1 MREFKILS
9 IVAIVSFFAIS
20 LNGQDRI
27 TMQNIDPTSLIS
39 SKGKIVEVIVPQKFH
54 LNSKGKTIL
63 SGNDRITLVIDL
75 PENTKEWYYYICA
88 VGEGTA
94 SKIQLASQM
103 SVLMMKKFASV
114 SQIKVENGS
123 SYCDVYVLPDELSR
137 ANFENKRTPFN
148 YIESASRTNFSSGVV
163 KCPVLS
169 NKIWVGIEN
178 IRKIHA
184 VDVTIEVVAIVQ
196 N

>member
-20 LNGQDRI
+20 LNGQDRFI
-27 TMQNIDPTSLIS
+27 TQHIDSTSLIS
-39 SKGKIVEVIVPQKFH
+39 TKGKIVEVIVPQKFH
-54 LNSKGKTIL
+54 LNSKGKTFL
-63 SGNDRITLVIDL
+63 TGKDRITLAIDL
-75 PENTKEWYYYICA
+75 PENTKEWYYYVCA
-88 VGEGTA
+88 VGEGSA
-94 SKIQLASQM
+94 RNIQLVSQM
-103 SVLMMKKFASV
+103 SVLMVMRYASV

-123 SYCDVYVLPDELSR
+123 SYCNVYVLPDELSR
-137 ANFENKRTPFN
+137 SKFENKLKPYN
-148 YIESASRTNFSSGVV
+148 YIVPVSRSNFSSGVV

-169 NKIWVGIEN
+169 NKIWLGIEN
-178 IRKIHA
+178 TRKIHS